1 MPSRWQRGRWDRSMI
16 CWRLGGYW
24 IGCCALRWRRSRRR
38 ASSWSSAMIPL
49 ARTRAMR
56 LRLDLAESPAPAAVL
71 WELVGEA
78 ERRAA
83 IARLS
88 ALIAE
93 AVVGPVVE

>member
-1 MPSRWQRGRWDRSMI
+1 MQ
-16 CWRLGGYW
+16 
-24 IGCCALRWRRSRRR
+24 
-38 ASSWSSAMIPL
+38 
-49 ARTRAMR
+49 

-83 IARLS
+83 IAQLS

-93 AVVGPVVE
+93 AVVGPVVERPGEQALLPGAGAPGGSDG

>member
-1 MPSRWQRGRWDRSMI
+1 MQ
-16 CWRLGGYW
+16 
-24 IGCCALRWRRSRRR
+24 
-38 ASSWSSAMIPL
+38 
-49 ARTRAMR
+49 

-83 IARLS
+83 IAQLS

-93 AVVGPVVE
+93 AVVGRVVEGPGEQALLPGARTPGGSDG